1 MHSVLHG
8 LGLCNPLQGESDTIS
23 TQGDVPTLDAS
34 VHDESDRGLPELRRM
49 VQIGAVKR
57 ELEPHCVILL
67 LHEAEAAPTFGAK
80 FNVLSSA

>member
-49 VQIGAVKR
+49 VQIGAVKG
-57 ELEPHCVILL
+57 ELEPHGVILL
-67 LHEAEAAPTFGAK
+67 LHGPTPHRPFCTKA
-80 FNVLSSA
+80 NVLS